1 MRKILTILLLAVSL
15 VVHGTKYYVAP
26 TTATP
31 AGNDA
36 TGNGSIGSPWFELEK
51 AWPSLSPGDTLYLRG
66 GTYQFNDSQGLTG
79 KSGTAGNYI
88 NVWAYPGEIPVLTI
102 SGSYAQNE
110 LIDVVGDYLYWKG
123 IDISGFAQR
132 PADTYAYAA
141 LRFTDSDNC
150 LIELLNYHHNMG
162 GLRIKGASTGNLILN
177 CDFHH
182 IYDPYT
188 SYGDGDG
195 CDIAE
200 VDAGSTN
207 TVRGCRFW
215 RNADDGLDLWDN
227 DGYVTIDG
235 CWSWMNGYQEDG
247 STIGGDGAGFKMGA
261 TATLDSTT
269 FQRTI
274 QNCVAFDNRQFGI
287 SQNGALC
294 KHYVYNNTVFRNLYR
309 GIYFSSSWGLSPH
322 VITNNIAY
330 NNTTNTVI
338 TEAAIL
344 TTNSWYGF
352 TVTNDDFVS
361 IDTTGVSGP
370 RQLDGSLPL
379 LTFLH
384 LAAASDL
391 KDAGTSVGVYDDAAG
406 LERGV
411 SPDIGAYEIEDIRL
425 FLIDNKLTIVNDTV
439 ITIRK

>member
-1 MRKILTILLLAVSL
+1 MKRLLWILPLLLSL
-15 VVHGTKYYVAP
+15 NLQATKWYISP
-26 TTATP
+26 T
-31 AGNDA
+31 GNDA
-36 TGNGSIGSPWFELEK
+36 TGNGTMGAPYFELEK
-51 AWPSLSPGDTLYLRG
+51 VWPSLSAGDTLYLRG

-88 NVWAYPGEIPVLTI
+88 NVWAYPGETPVLTI

-132 PADTYAYAA
+132 PTDTYAYAA

-150 LIELLNYHHNMG
+150 ILERLNYHHNMG

-200 VDAGSTN
+200 VDAGSIN

-215 RNADDGLDLWDN
+215 RNADDGIDLWSN
-227 DGYVTIDG
+227 DGYVIIEN
-235 CWSWMNGYQEDG
+235 CWSWMNGYREDG
-247 STIGGDGAGFKMGA
+247 TTTGGDGAGFKMGA
-261 TATLDSTT
+261 TVTLDSTT

-287 SQNGALC
+287 TQNGALC
-294 KHYVYNNTVFRNLYR
+294 LHYVYHNTIFRNLYR
-309 GIYFSSSWGLSPH
+309 GIYFSTSWGVSPH
-322 VITNNIAY
+322 VIRNNIAY
-330 NNTTNTVI
+330 ANTTNTVI
-338 TEAAIL
+338 TAGAVL
-344 TTNSWYGF
+344 SNNSWSGF
-352 TVTNDDFVS
+352 TVTDADFISV
-361 IDTTGVSGP
+361 DTTGVSGA
-370 RQLDGSLPL
+370 RQLDGSLPD
-379 LTFLH
+379 
-384 LAAASDL
+384 LAFVNLASNSDL
-391 KDAGTSVGVYDDAAG
+391 KDAGVAVGINIDAAG
-406 LERGV
+406 ATRGYL
-411 SPDIGAYEIEDIRL
+411 PDIGAYEIEDIR
-425 FLIDNKLTIVNDTV
+425 IGTIGGKAKTLGGGNVV
-439 ITIRK
+439 MIRK